1 MSLDN
6 FIPEIWAAELNRAY
20 QRALVYGQPAVVNRD
35 YEGDIR
41 AAGDT
46 VRINSIGDPTIGD
59 YTKNTD
65 MSAVETLTDAQ
76 ATLLIDQQK
85 YFNFQVDDIDAA
97 QQKPKV
103 MAEAMNRAG
112 FGLRSAVDTFIASLY
127 TDAAGAIGS
136 TGSPKTVTEPA
147 TASNLTA
154 YEYLVDLGVILD
166 EADVPADGRFAVVP
180 SWFHGLLLK
189 DARFVASGA
198 ARADQVLRSG
208 EIGQAANFTI
218 YKSNN
223 VPNTTATKYRIV
235 AGHPSAW
242 SFASQI
248 ASVEA
253 YRPEKRFGNA
263 VKGLLVYGAK
273 VVKPA
278 GLAVLVANKS

>member
-6 FIPEIWAAELNRAY
+6 FNPEVWAAELLRAY
-20 QRALVYGQPAVVNRD
+20 ERALVYGQAGVVNRD

-59 YTKNTD
+59 YTKNTNI
-65 MSAVETLTDAQ
+65 SAVETLTDAQ

-112 FGLRSAVDTFIASLY
+112 FGLRSAVDAYIAALY

-136 TGSPKTVTEPA
+136 TGSPKTVTEPI
-147 TASNLTA
+147 TTSNLSA

-166 EADVPADGRFAVVP
+166 EADVPADGRFAIVP
-180 SWFHGLLLK
+180 SWYHGLLLK
-189 DARFVASGA
+189 DDRFVASGA
-198 ARADQVLRSG
+198 GPDATTLRTGAIG
-208 EIGQAANFTI
+208 EAAGFTVM
-218 YKSNN
+218 KSNN
-223 VPNTTATKYRIV
+223 VPNTTATKYRII

-242 SFASQI
+242 SFAAQI
-248 ASVEA
+248 TSVEA
-253 YRPEKRFGNA
+253 YRPELRFANA
-263 VKGLLVYGAK
+263 VKGLLVFGAK

>member
-6 FIPEIWAAELNRAY
+6 FNPTIWAAELLRAY
-20 QRALVYGQPAVVNRD
+20 TRALVYGQQGVVNTD

-41 AAGDT
+41 AAGDS
-46 VRINSIGDPTIGD
+46 VKINSIGDPTIGD

-65 MSAVETLTDAQ
+65 IAAVETLTDAQ
-76 ATLLIDQQK
+76 STLVVDQQK

-103 MAEAMNRAG
+103 MAEAMSRAG
-112 FGLRSAVDTFIASLY
+112 FGLRSAVDTYIASLY

-136 TGSPKTVTEPA
+136 TASPQTVTEPA

-166 EADVPADGRFAVVP
+166 EADVPADGRFAIVP
-180 SWFHGLLLK
+180 SWYHGLLLK
-189 DARFVASGA
+189 DDRFVASGA
-198 ARADQVLRSG
+198 ARGDQVLRTGQIG
-208 EIGQAANFTI
+208 EAAGFTVM
-218 YKSNN
+218 KSNN

-248 ASVEA
+248 TSIEA
-253 YRPEKRFGNA
+253 YRPEKRFANA
-263 VKGLLVYGAK
+263 IKGLLVFGAK

>member
-6 FIPEIWAAELNRAY
+6 FNPEIWAAELNRAY
-20 QRALVYGQPAVVNRD
+20 ERSLVYANPAVINRD
-35 YEGDIR
+35 YEGDIQ

-46 VRINSIGDPTIGD
+46 VRINSVGDPTIGD

-85 YFNFQVDDIDAA
+85 YFNFAVDDIDAA

-103 MAEAMNRAG
+103 MAEAMSRAG
-112 FGLRSAVDTFIASLY
+112 FGLRSAVDTYIASLY

-147 TASNLTA
+147 TTSNLTA

-166 EADVPADGRFAVVP
+166 EADVPEDGRFAVVP
-180 SWFHGLLLK
+180 SWYHGLLLK
-189 DARFVASGA
+189 DDRFVAAGDNSGA
-198 ARADQVLRSG
+198 QVRATGYIG
-208 EIGQAANFTI
+208 EAANLKIF
-218 YKSNN
+218 KSNN
-223 VPNTTATKYRIV
+223 VPNTTATKYRVI

-248 ASVEA
+248 TKVEA
-253 YRPEKRFGNA
+253 YRPEKRFANA
-263 VKGLLVYGAK
+263 VKGLLVFGAK